1 MKASNVFDTKISAPC
16 TKPDIKDGTV
26 TPDTATIS
34 SGSSY
39 EVTCNEAEGY
49 VISGTSKISCSNGV
63 LSELPTC
70 GMLAMLILLLNLFSN
85 IIISLERCIIRL
97 SNGKY
102 VLRLRHY

>member
-70 GMLAMLILLLNLFSN
+70 GKLAMLILLLNLNLYSKCN
-85 IIISLERCIIRL
+85 RRL
-97 SNGKY
+97 YWWGES
-102 VLRLRHY
+102 